1 MKVGLEIHQRLNT
14 SKLFCN
20 CSSEGKNQILGTI
33 KRKLHAVKSETG
45 KIDKASLT
53 EQMQD
58 KTYEYVIFDN
68 CCLVELD
75 EEPPHDINGNALL
88 VALAVSNKM
97 DMKILDQIN
106 IMRKTVIDGSNT
118 SGFQR
123 TAIVSMNGKI
133 NTSKGAVGITTL
145 SIEEESASI
154 LGDKGESKF
163 GLDRLGIPLL
173 EITTEPDIVDGEHAR
188 ETAEKIGML
197 LRMTGKALR
206 GIGTIR
212 QDVNVSIEG
221 GARVEIKGVQE
232 LDDIPVLIEKECER
246 QRKLIEII
254 NKLPNKK
261 NGIILNDV
269 THLLKEGKGWIPKEL
284 SKGSVGVALTLPGLK
299 GILGIELYENRRYG
313 TELSDR
319 GKVYGFGGLIHGDEQ
334 LDKYGLNESEIRKEL
349 KLKENDNFVI
359 LIGKNDEKMN
369 FAFNEI
375 FNRAYLKV
383 VPGETRKAIVNGGSQ
398 FMRQISTGARMYPE
412 TDVPP
417 IRVTKELIKES
428 KKYEPRDPEEVLIE
442 LEKETNKDLAPQLLK
457 SKHLMDYRT
466 AISEGV
472 EPVVAAVTFVN
483 TLKNVSRDKINID
496 NIEGEEIVEIL
507 VKYSQGKITKKGIEE
522 IIRIKCQNEKMNV
535 EEIIKKNK
543 LEKLNKKEIEKIIK
557 EEEFDV
563 KKIMMKYANNV
574 EASEVMELIKKVKS
588 K

>member
-20 CSSEGKNQILGTI
+20 CPAEGKNQIVGTV

-45 KIDKASLT
+45 NIDTASLT

-68 CCLVELD
+68 SCLVKLD
-75 EEPPHDINGNALL
+75 EEPPHDINKEALL
-88 VALAVSNKM
+88 VALAMSNKM
-97 DMKILDQIN
+97 NMKTVDQIN

-123 TAIVSMNGKI
+123 TAIVGLNGKLK
-133 NTSKGAVGITTL
+133 TSKGIVGIQTL
-145 SIEEESASI
+145 SLEEESASI
-154 LGDKGESKF
+154 IGEKGEAKF

-173 EITTEPDIVDGEHAR
+173 EITTDPDIIDGEHAR

-221 GARVEIKGVQE
+221 GARIEIKGVQE
-232 LDDIPVLIEKECER
+232 LDDISILIEKECER
-246 QRKLIEII
+246 QSKLIEII
-254 NKLPNKK
+254 KK
-261 NGIILNDV
+261 VPAKPSNGITLKEV

-284 SKGSVGVALTLPGLK
+284 SKGSVGIALKLPGLK

-319 GKVYGFGGLIHGDEQ
+319 GKIYGFGGLIHGDEQ
-334 LDKYGLNESEIRKEL
+334 LEKYGLNESEIRKEL
-349 KLKENDNFVI
+349 KLENDDNFVI

-369 FAFNEI
+369 FAFNDI
-375 FNRAYLKV
+375 FERAYLKE
-383 VPGETRKAIVNGGSQ
+383 VPGETRKAIINGGSQ

-412 TDVPP
+412 TDVPQ
-417 IRVTKELIKES
+417 IKINKELIKES

-442 LEKETNKDLAPQLLK
+442 LERETNKDLAPQLLK
-457 SKHLMDYRT
+457 SKYLMDYRT
-466 AISEGV
+466 AVDEGV
-472 EPVVAAVTFVN
+472 EPIVAAVTFVN
-483 TLKNVSRDKINID
+483 TLKNISRDKINIE
-496 NIEGEEIVEIL
+496 NITGEEIVEIL
-507 VKYSQGKITKKGIEE
+507 IKYKNEEITKKGIEE
-522 IIRIKCQNEKMNV
+522 IIRIKCNNQKQEIN
-535 EEIIKKNK
+535 EIIKKNK

-574 EASEVMELIKKVKS
+574 EASEVLELIKKVS
-588 K
+588 R